1 MSEFKGQTSITIQ
14 APVEKVYAYLADF
27 RRHPEWV
34 NNVSKVTPTTSGPIG
49 VGTLF
54 KTEEGPPPVPLGK
67 KLRMLAHFMS
77 GVFSGAKTYSE
88 AKITALEAN
97 RRIAW
102 QGSIPKGDSYLSFAE
117 WEFILDPQGEATHL
131 TQRFRYAPPDP
142 KGQRMIGVA
151 GAEGLERACA
161 VSLAQLKRRLEQSS
175 NGKH

>member
-34 NNVSKVTPTTSGPIG
+34 KNVSKVTQTTSGPIE
-49 VGTLF
+49 VGTTF
-54 KTEEGPPPVPLGK
+54 KTEEGPPPVPLGMR
-67 KLRMLAHFMS
+67 LRMMAHFMS

-88 AKITALEAN
+88 ARITALEAN

-102 QGSIPKGDSYLSFAE
+102 QGGVPKGDRYMSFAE
-117 WEFILDPQGEATHL
+117 WEFILDSQNGATHL

-142 KGQRMIGVA
+142 TGQRMIGVA
-151 GAEGLERACA
+151 GAQGLERACA

-175 NGKH
+175 NSHH

>member
-27 RRHPEWV
+27 RRHPEWAL
-34 NNVSKVTPTTSGPIG
+34 NVSKVTQISSGPFG
-49 VGTLF
+49 VGTTF

-67 KLRMLAHFMS
+67 KLRMMAHFMS
-77 GVFSGAKTYSE
+77 GVFNGAKTYSE

-102 QGSIPKGDSYLSFAE
+102 QGGVPKGESYMSFAE
-117 WEFILDPQGEATHL
+117 WEFILAPQGGATHL

-142 KGQRMIGVA
+142 AGQRMIGVA
-151 GAEGLERACA
+151 GAAGLERACA
-161 VSLAQLKRRLEQSS
+161 VSLAQLKRRLEQSA
-175 NGKH
+175 NGHH